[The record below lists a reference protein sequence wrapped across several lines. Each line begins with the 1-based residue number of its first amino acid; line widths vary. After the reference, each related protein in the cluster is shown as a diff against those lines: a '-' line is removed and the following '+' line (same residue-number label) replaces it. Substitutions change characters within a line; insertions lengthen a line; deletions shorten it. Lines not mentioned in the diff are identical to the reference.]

1 MVFMRSS
8 NWIRTSLI
16 LLITLMLI
24 IPAPVLASAQG
35 NPSISIFLPEDRVS
49 PGEEATLSFSILN
62 GGEISVGG
70 GASAESRVTTAR
82 DVKLTLSPGTAPI
95 QVLTGTVPVG
105 NVAEGESD
113 PVPVKISVNENASPG
128 TYSISVEVEYI
139 YTSLISTGDADSP
152 GHYQKTKTVTQNI
165 NLIIEPK
172 PSFEIDEI
180 NLGPVLD
187 GYGPLNVILSN
198 DGSESAK
205 DAILTITSES
215 SQLTFSGAQGSKSVS
230 AFVGDMSPGGSYP
243 ISFEAQLS
251 KGSMGIVHPISLSI
265 SYTDEFG
272 ELQQSKSI
280 KSGVSPLSDSG
291 RFSVTSNPTNLSL
304 DQAAD
309 ISFTIT
315 NNGKDSVSDARV
327 FLQSTD
333 PKLSFGGSQIAES
346 VIGNWP
352 SSSSKI
358 VSFKG
363 NLGQDS
369 NVRPYPVI
377 VEVIYKSSNNSDR
390 TSYPV
395 TVGVTPLG
403 EQSFSVNDVS
413 TKLSV
418 GSEGDLSAT
427 LVNDGP
433 QSVENAVIVFTSDLQ
448 TISSLEEEYAVGSLS
463 AGDSKAFKFSLDV
476 SESADEGQR
485 QISLS
490 VRYRDS
496 DGKSHVSDPIDVILT
511 VSPELDVF
519 EVSPVSSTFSPGGNG
534 LLVLKVTNV
543 DDETLTDI
551 SAKVFPESPITAGDD
566 TAFIPQL
573 SAGESTEIVFD
584 ISLSPAA
591 LDKIYPLD
599 LDFQYDTNSG
609 ETLLSDTYQVPVEV
623 DSSANGGQS
632 TISTFLLP
640 VGILIAVVAG
650 GVYFYRRRQ
659 NSQVEK

>member
-215 SQLTFSGAQGSKSVS
+215 SQLTFSGAQGSKSAS

>member
-128 TYSISVEVEYI
+128 TYPISVEVEYI

>member
-1 MVFMRSS
+1 
-8 NWIRTSLI
+8 
-16 LLITLMLI
+16 MLI

-49 PGEEATLSFSILN
+49 PGDEATLSFSILN

-95 QVLTGTVPVG
+95 RVLTGTVPVG
-105 NVAEGESD
+105 NVAEGESE
-113 PVPVKISVNENASPG
+113 PIPVKISVNEGANPG
-128 TYSISVEVEYI
+128 TYSLSVEVEYI
-139 YTSLISTGDADSP
+139 YTSLISTGDVDSP
-152 GHYQKTKTVTQNI
+152 GHYQKTNTVTQNV

-180 NLGPVLD
+180 TLGPVLD

-198 DGSESAK
+198 DGSESAM
-205 DAILTITSES
+205 DATLTITSES
-215 SQLTFSGAQGSKSVS
+215 SQLTFSGAPDSQSAS
-230 AFVGDMSPGGSYP
+230 AFIGD
-243 ISFEAQLS
+243 ISSGDSFTVPFEARLV
-251 KGSMGIVHPISLSI
+251 KGSMGITHPVSLSI

-272 ELQQSKSI
+272 ESQQSKTI
-280 KSGVSPLSDSG
+280 KSGVSPISDSG
-291 RFSVTSNPTNLSL
+291 RFSVISNPTNLSL

-315 NNGKDSVSDARV
+315 NNGEDAVSDARV
-327 FLQSTD
+327 LLQSTD
-333 PKLSFGGSQIAES
+333 PKLSLGGSQTAES

-352 SSSSKI
+352 SSVSKI

-363 NLGQDS
+363 NLEEGS

-377 VEVIYKSSNNSDR
+377 VEVLYKSSNNSDR

-403 EQSFSVNDVS
+403 EQSFSVTDVS
-413 TKLSV
+413 TNLSV

-427 LVNDGP
+427 LVNNGP

-463 AGDSKAFKFSLDV
+463 AGDFKSFKFSLDV

-496 DGKSHVSDPIDVILT
+496 DGKSHISDPIDVILT
-511 VSPELDVF
+511 VSPEVDAF
-519 EVSPVSSTFSPGGNG
+519 EVSPINSTFSPGGNG

-566 TAFIPQL
+566 TAFIPKL

-584 ISLSPAA
+584 ISLSGTA

-599 LDFQYDTNSG
+599 LDFQYDTKSG
-609 ETLLSDTYQVPVEV
+609 DTLLSDTYQIPVEV
-623 DSSANGGQS
+623 SSSVNGGQGI
-632 TISTFLLP
+632 ISTFLLP
-640 VGILIAVVAG
+640 LVAIIVVAVG

-659 NSQVEK
+659 NSKAQK

>member
-1 MVFMRSS
+1 MRPS

-49 PGEEATLSFSILN
+49 SGDEATLSFSILN
-62 GGEISVGG
+62 GGEIRVGG

-128 TYSISVEVEYI
+128 TYSLSVEVEYI
-139 YTSLISTGDADSP
+139 YTSIISTGDADSP
-152 GHYQKTKTVTQNI
+152 GHYQKTKTVTQNV

-180 NLGPVLD
+180 TLGPVLD

-198 DGSESAK
+198 DGSESAR

-215 SQLTFSGAQGSKSVS
+215 SQLTFSGAQGSQSVS
-230 AFVGDMSPGGSYP
+230 AFVGDMSSGSSYS
-243 ISFEAQLS
+243 ISFEAQLA
-251 KGSMGIVHPISLSI
+251 KGSMEIVHPVSLSI
-265 SYTDEFG
+265 SYMDEF
-272 ELQQSKSI
+272 EEFQQSKSI

-291 RFSVTSNPTNLSL
+291 RFSVISNPTNLSL

-315 NNGKDSVSDARV
+315 NNGKDAVSGARV
-327 FLQSTD
+327 LLQSTD
-333 PKLSFGGSQIAES
+333 PKLSFGGSQTAES

-363 NLGQDS
+363 NLEQDS

-403 EQSFSVNDVS
+403 EQSFSVNDIS

-496 DGKSHVSDPIDVILT
+496 NGKSHISDPIDVILT
-511 VSPELDVF
+511 VSPELDAF
-519 EVSPVSSTFSPGGNG
+519 EVSPVNSTFSPGGNG

-584 ISLSPAA
+584 ISISPAA

-623 DSSANGGQS
+623 DSAANGGQS

>member
-1 MVFMRSS
+1 MRPS

-49 PGEEATLSFSILN
+49 SGDEATLSFSILN
-62 GGEISVGG
+62 GGEIRVGG
-70 GASAESRVTTAR
+70 SASAESRVTTAR

-128 TYSISVEVEYI
+128 TYSLSVEVEYI
-139 YTSLISTGDADSP
+139 YTSIISTGDADSP
-152 GHYQKTKTVTQNI
+152 GHYQKTKTVTQNV

-180 NLGPVLD
+180 TLGPVLD
-187 GYGPLNVILSN
+187 GYGSLNVILSN
-198 DGSESAK
+198 DGSESAR

-215 SQLTFSGAQGSKSVS
+215 SQLTFSGAQGSQSVS
-230 AFVGDMSPGGSYP
+230 AFVGDMSSGSSYS
-243 ISFEAQLS
+243 ISFEAQLA
-251 KGSMGIVHPISLSI
+251 KGSMGIVHPVSLSI
-265 SYTDEFG
+265 SYMDEF
-272 ELQQSKSI
+272 EEFQQSKSI

-291 RFSVTSNPTNLSL
+291 RFSVISNPTNLSL

-315 NNGKDSVSDARV
+315 NNGKDAVSGARV
-327 FLQSTD
+327 LLQSTD
-333 PKLSFGGSQIAES
+333 PKLSFGGSQTAES

-363 NLGQDS
+363 NLEQDS

-403 EQSFSVNDVS
+403 EQSFSVNDIS

-496 DGKSHVSDPIDVILT
+496 NGKSHISDPIDVILT
-511 VSPELDVF
+511 VSPELDAF
-519 EVSPVSSTFSPGGNG
+519 EVSPVNSTFSPGGNG

-566 TAFIPQL
+566 TAFIPEL

-584 ISLSPAA
+584 ISLSGTA

-599 LDFQYDTNSG
+599 LDFQYDTQSG
-609 ETLLSDTYQVPVEV
+609 DTLLSDTYQVPVEV
-623 DSSANGGQS
+623 NSAAKEERRS

-640 VGILIAVVAG
+640 MAILIAVVAG

>member
-1 MVFMRSS
+1 MRPN

-16 LLITLMLI
+16 LLITIMLI

-35 NPSISIFLPEDRVS
+35 NPSISVFLPEDRVS
-49 PGEEATLSFSILN
+49 PGDATTLSFSILN
-62 GGEISVGG
+62 AGQISVGG
-70 GASAESRVTTAR
+70 GASAEARVTTAR
-82 DVKLTLSPGTAPI
+82 DVKLTLSPGDAPI

-105 NVAEGESD
+105 NVADGESD
-113 PVPVKISVNENASPG
+113 PVPVKISVNENAAPG
-128 TYSISVEVEYI
+128 TYSLPVEIEYV
-139 YTSLISTGDADSP
+139 YTFIISTGDADSP
-152 GHYQKTKTVTQNI
+152 GHYQRTKTVTQNV
-165 NLIIEPK
+165 NLIVEPQ
-172 PSFEIDEI
+172 PSFEIDQI
-180 NLGPVLD
+180 TLGPVLD
-187 GYGPLNVILSN
+187 GYGPLDIVLSN
-198 DGSESAK
+198 DGSETAT
-205 DAILTITSES
+205 AATITLTSES
-215 SQLTFSGAQGSKSVS
+215 SQLTFTGAHGSQNVS
-230 AFVGDMSPGGSYP
+230 AFVGDMPPGDSQS
-243 ISFEAQLS
+243 IQFEAQLA
-251 KGSMGIVHPISLSI
+251 KGSMGIVHPVSLSI
-265 SYTDEFG
+265 SYTNEFG

-280 KSGVSPLSDSG
+280 KSGVSPVSDSG
-291 RFSVTSNPTNLSL
+291 RFSVISNPTNLSL

-315 NNGKDSVSDARV
+315 NDGGDAISDARI
-327 FLQSTD
+327 FIQSTD
-333 PKLSFGGSQIAES
+333 PKLSFGGSNTAES
-346 VIGNWP
+346 AVGNWP
-352 SSSSKI
+352 PSVSEI
-358 VSFKG
+358 VSFKS
-363 NLGQDS
+363 NLGEDS

-377 VEVIYKSSNNSDR
+377 IEILYKSSNNSDR

-403 EQSFSVNDVS
+403 EQSFSITDVS

-448 TISSLEEEYAVGSLS
+448 TISSLEEEYAVGTLS
-463 AGDSKAFKFSLDV
+463 AGDSKSFKFSLDV

-490 VRYRDS
+490 IRYRDS

-534 LLVLKVTNV
+534 LLVLQVTNV

-551 SAKVFPESPITAGDD
+551 SAKIFPESPITAGDD

-584 ISLSPAA
+584 ISISPAA

-609 ETLLSDTYQVPVEV
+609 ETLLSDTYQVPVEI
-623 DSSANGGQS
+623 DSAANGGQS

-640 VGILIAVVAG
+640 VGILIAVVVG
-650 GVYFYRRRQ
+650 GVYLYRRRQ

>member
-1 MVFMRSS
+1 M
-8 NWIRTSLI
+8 
-16 LLITLMLI
+16 
-24 IPAPVLASAQG
+24 
-35 NPSISIFLPEDRVS
+35 
-49 PGEEATLSFSILN
+49 
-62 GGEISVGG
+62 
-70 GASAESRVTTAR
+70 
-82 DVKLTLSPGTAPI
+82 
-95 QVLTGTVPVG
+95 
-105 NVAEGESD
+105 
-113 PVPVKISVNENASPG
+113 
-128 TYSISVEVEYI
+128 
-139 YTSLISTGDADSP
+139 
-152 GHYQKTKTVTQNI
+152 
-165 NLIIEPK
+165 
-172 PSFEIDEI
+172 
-180 NLGPVLD
+180 
-187 GYGPLNVILSN
+187 ILSN
-198 DGSESAK
+198 DGSESAR

-215 SQLTFSGAQGSKSVS
+215 SQLTFSGAQGSQSVS
-230 AFVGDMSPGGSYP
+230 AFVGDMSSGGSYS
-243 ISFEAQLS
+243 ISFEAQLA
-251 KGSMGIVHPISLSI
+251 KGSMGIVHPVSLSI
-265 SYTDEFG
+265 SYMDEF
-272 ELQQSKSI
+272 EEFQQSKSI
-280 KSGVSPLSDSG
+280 KSGVSPSSDSG
-291 RFSVTSNPTNLSL
+291 RFSVISNPTNLSL

-315 NNGKDSVSDARV
+315 NNGKDAVSGARV
-327 FLQSTD
+327 LLQSTD
-333 PKLSFGGSQIAES
+333 PKLSFGGSQTAES

-363 NLGQDS
+363 NLEQDS

-403 EQSFSVNDVS
+403 EQSFSVNDIS

-496 DGKSHVSDPIDVILT
+496 NGKSHISDPIDVILT
-511 VSPELDVF
+511 VSPELDAF
-519 EVSPVSSTFSPGGNG
+519 EVSPVNSTFSPGGNG

-566 TAFIPQL
+566 TAFIPKL

-584 ISLSPAA
+584 ISLSGAA

-599 LDFQYDTNSG
+599 LDFQYDTQSG
-609 ETLLSDTYQVPVEV
+609 DTLLSDTYQVPVEV
-623 DSSANGGQS
+623 NSAAKEERRS

-640 VGILIAVVAG
+640 MAILIAVVAG